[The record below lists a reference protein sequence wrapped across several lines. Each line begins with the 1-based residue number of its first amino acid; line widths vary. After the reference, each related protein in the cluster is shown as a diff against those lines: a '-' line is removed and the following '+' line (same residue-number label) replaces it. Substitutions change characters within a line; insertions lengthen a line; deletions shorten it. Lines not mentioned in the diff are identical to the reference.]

1 MPRREAGNYETE
13 EPSRARAN
21 TMAVTEVWLPE
32 SYPRAP
38 FFLALFYYRGWEAN
52 IDFPDSFA
60 RGTVLTN

>member
-1 MPRREAGNYETE
+1 
-13 EPSRARAN
+13 
-21 TMAVTEVWLPE
+21 MAVTEVWLPE